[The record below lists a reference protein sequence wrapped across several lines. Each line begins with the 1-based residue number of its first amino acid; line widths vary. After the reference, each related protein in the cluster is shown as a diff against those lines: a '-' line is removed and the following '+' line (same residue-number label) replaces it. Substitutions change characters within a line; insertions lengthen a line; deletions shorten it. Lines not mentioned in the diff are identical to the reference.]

1 MKKALNERFPFI
13 SEKRKAREKMK
24 VVYSFDRR
32 RLIDEENNILAM
44 LTKEGLLY
52 LSPLCVDSIEDIKKF
67 INEYKPIGFYNTQS
81 IRIYKQYIESPK

>member
-1 MKKALNERFPFI
+1 MR
-13 SEKRKAREKMK
+13 

-32 RLIDEENNILAM
+32 RLIDEDNNILAM

-52 LSPLCVDSIEDIKKF
+52 LSPLCVDSIEDVKHF
-67 INEYKPIGFYNTQS
+67 IDEYKPIGFYNTQS

>member
-1 MKKALNERFPFI
+1 MSAFLSYQKKER
-13 SEKRKAREKMK
+13 RAKMK

-44 LTKEGLLY
+44 LNKEGLLY
-52 LSPLCVDSIEDIKKF
+52 LSPLCVDSIEDVKNF
-67 INEYKPIGFYNTQS
+67 IDEYKPIGFYNTQS